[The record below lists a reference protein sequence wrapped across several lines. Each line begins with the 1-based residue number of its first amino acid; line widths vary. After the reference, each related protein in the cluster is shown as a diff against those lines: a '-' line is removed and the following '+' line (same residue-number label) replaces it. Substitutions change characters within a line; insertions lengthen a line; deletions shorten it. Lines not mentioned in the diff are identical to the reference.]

1 MAKTPPITN
10 VTSGFSST
18 TALNN
23 NFEALK
29 DGFDNTLSL
38 DGSTPNAMQAEL
50 DLSNNSIIN
59 AGSVETDKL
68 LLNGTLVTPSGV
80 DPVLS
85 GTVST
90 FGASL
95 IDDADAA
102 TARTTLGLGTAAT
115 SSTTDFVGT
124 SGSGTIAGDLD
135 ITGDLEVTSDGL
147 PSTVLDRLNS
157 DGTILE
163 LKKDGTTVGS
173 ISTKVDA
180 VDGVGDMYLGTGD
193 TGLFFHDR
201 NNQILPVDT
210 ATGLT
215 RNSIVHLG
223 STGAKFA
230 QVHSATFHGDG
241 SNLTGI
247 SSSTAYGAVGT
258 YGLFFYQTLG
268 QNAPATTVSGSSLY
282 PANTYDYSGHRP
294 TYSGS
299 GHPSGTWRLMGQTGY
314 YNETV
319 TITRN
324 DFNTSVFVRIS

>member
-80 DPVLS
+80 DPVFS

-102 TARTTLGLGTAAT
+102 TARVTLGLGTAAT
-115 SSTTDFVGT
+115 SPTTDFVNT
-124 SGSGTIAGDLD
+124 SGSGT

-247 SSSTAYGAVGT
+247 DGVSTTTGAVGT
-258 YGLFFYQTLG
+258 YAFLRTNINVSITPASSYAGSTLRYAGASTGQTNIG
-268 QNAPATTVSGSSLY
+268 TTVLTGTNPTS
-282 PANTYDYSGHRP
+282 PAL
-294 TYSGS
+294 
-299 GHPSGTWRLMGQTGY
+299 SGTWRAMSGHTVRSSAY
-314 YNETV
+314 YSLGLF
-319 TITRN
+319 I
-324 DFNTSVFVRIS
+324 RIS